1 MQILMKFMSV
11 VVQVQPCKE
20 KGSVQYL
27 LSGMDWVLDNVKRPA
42 VAQMSL
48 LALGK
53 SYSLNRKVQQ
63 LIDAN
68 IPFVLSAGNYANGGL
83 ASLSRSIELLQGCYI
98 SGTAHILQSL
108 GGLIHLPV
116 MLNL

>member
-1 MQILMKFMSV
+1 MVLFMA
-11 VVQVQPCKE
+11 VQVQPCKE

-68 IPFVLSAGNYANGGL
+68 IPFVLSAGNYANGKLTTLDGV
-83 ASLSRSIELLQGCYI
+83 AALLPN
-98 SGTAHILQSL
+98 H
-108 GGLIHLPV
+108 HLKLV
-116 MLNL
+116 YMM